1 MKARTIAASLVLCT
15 VASAAH
21 AQSGPGTAVLEPFAR
36 CRALPGAEARASC
49 FDAAA
54 RALEAAVAAK
64 DITIVSRQDVRNTRR
79 SLFGFTLPRVGLFS
93 GDDDDRDGSGPQG
106 ARPPED
112 FKEIETTI
120 TSARTI
126 ANGRV
131 ELRIAEGEALWVTTD
146 PMPFPPKPGRKVR
159 IRKGAIGNYFI
170 AVEGERSVRGMRLR

>member
-15 VASAAH
+15 SASLAH
-21 AQSGPGTAVLEPFAR
+21 AQSSSGSAVLEPFAR
-36 CRALPGAEARASC
+36 CRALPAAEARANC

-54 RALEAAVAAK
+54 RGLEAAVAAK
-64 DITIVSRQDVRNTRR
+64 DITIVTRQDVRDTRR
-79 SLFGFTLPRVGLFS
+79 SLFGFTLPRVGLF
-93 GDDDDRDGSGPQG
+93 GGGDRDETGPRGNG
-106 ARPPED
+106 AGQED
-112 FKEIETTI
+112 FKEIESTI
-120 TSARTI
+120 TSARTV

-159 IRKGAIGNYFI
+159 IRKGAMSNYFI

>member
-1 MKARTIAASLVLCT
+1 MTARTIAASLVLCT
-15 VASAAH
+15 LACAAH
-21 AQSGPGTAVLEPFAR
+21 AQPGPGSAVLEPFAR
-36 CRALPGAEARASC
+36 CRALPAAEARAQC
-49 FDAAA
+49 FDDAA

-64 DITIVSRQDVRNTRR
+64 DITIVTRQDVRNTRR

-93 GDDDDRDGSGPQG
+93 SGDDRDETGGSGAGQ
-106 ARPPED
+106 ED

-120 TSARTI
+120 TSVRSV

-159 IRKGAIGNYFI
+159 IRKGAMGNYFI